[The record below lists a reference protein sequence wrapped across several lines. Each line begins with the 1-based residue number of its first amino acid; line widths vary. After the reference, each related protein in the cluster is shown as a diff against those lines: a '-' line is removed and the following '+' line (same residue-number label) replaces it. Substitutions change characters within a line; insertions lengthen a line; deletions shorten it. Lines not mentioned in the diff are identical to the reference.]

1 MNTMNRNEKE
11 DLEKLAN
18 AVIENLKYDDFCEYG
33 SIGVDCKRPFG
44 NSDVE
49 ADMLE
54 IIGWEMEGD
63 DGEDACYS
71 SKQRDYVR
79 TLYMEKLAQYIQ
91 DMWFGKI

>member
-1 MNTMNRNEKE
+1 MDRNERE

-18 AVIENLKYDDFCEYG
+18 AVIENLEYNDMCEYG

-71 SKQRDYVR
+71 STQRDYVR
-79 TLYMEKLAQYIQ
+79 TLYMEKLAQFIK
-91 DMWFGKI
+91 DMWFDRIY